1 MVEEDPGSWRSD
13 VDEDEG
19 GGGVPRSKCLEWNS
33 EDGVREVPKEQDV
46 SVQGQGYRL
55 EMQE

>member
-1 MVEEDPGSWRSD
+1 M
-13 VDEDEG
+13 DEDEG